1 MQIVD
6 RETGATRKVRTWYN
20 FSPDSDGAGEKHGG
34 ISLTIP
40 DQTLPMKE
48 LLARYTRGQ
57 QITTFTPVYNG
68 DNDLP
73 DVSRMTELEML
84 ELKMGINEHIRE
96 TRDALIT
103 RSKERKAQKD
113 AQSQGEQSSDK

>member
-6 RETGATRKVRTWYN
+6 KETGATRKVRTWYN
-20 FSPDSDGAGEKHGG
+20 YNRSDARDEMPRG

-68 DNDLP
+68 DNDFP
-73 DVSRMTELEML
+73 DVSRMTELELL
-84 ELKMGINEHIRE
+84 EMKMGINEHIKE

-103 RSKERKAQKD
+103 RSKQRAFEKA
-113 AQSQGEQSSDK
+113 QGEQVTDK